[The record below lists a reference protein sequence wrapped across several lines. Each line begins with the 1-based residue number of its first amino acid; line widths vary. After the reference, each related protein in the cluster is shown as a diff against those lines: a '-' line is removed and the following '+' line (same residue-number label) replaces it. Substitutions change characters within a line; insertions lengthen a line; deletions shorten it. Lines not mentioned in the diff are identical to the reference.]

1 MCVKVGA
8 GWVGSGNTIDRRGG
22 VSTEGG
28 AINEKGVFYLEGG
41 IYLLGKQT

>member
-1 MCVKVGA
+1 MG
-8 GWVGSGNTIDRRGG
+8 GGG
-22 VSTEGG
+22 VSIEGG